1 VEGKRKLTEMAAGC
15 YGTKEKKTK
24 SSLNGNWDHQVSETE
39 QVASTAVPV
48 NTVQIPRPSNG
59 LGRSKS
65 DRNHIA
71 HPHMGFYCFDVLY
84 NHLHQLDPPK
94 PPQFTNDEHP
104 LFVTWDVGKEKRLR
118 GCIGTFSPMNLHCGL
133 KEYAI
138 VSALKDSR
146 FTPITLN
153 ELSKLHVSVSILCHF
168 ENGNDYLDWEV
179 GTHGIRIEFHSERGS
194 HRTATYLPEVAVE
207 QGWDHHQTIDSLLR
221 KGGFKGTVTPEIRR
235 AIKLVRYQSEK
246 VSVSWNDYC
255 TQWRKDH
262 C

>member
-1 VEGKRKLTEMAAGC
+1 MQI
-15 YGTKEKKTK
+15 
-24 SSLNGNWDHQVSETE
+24 SL
-39 QVASTAVPV
+39 
-48 NTVQIPRPSNG
+48 SNH
-59 LGRSKS
+59 S
-65 DRNHIA
+65 
-71 HPHMGFYCFDVLY
+71 
-84 NHLHQLDPPK
+84 
-94 PPQFTNDEHP
+94 P